1 MIYYYYYYYN
11 NNNNKV
17 EILKRKILKLIE
29 LRLLEILRN
38 N

>member
-1 MIYYYYYYYN
+1 MIYYNN

>member
-1 MIYYYYYYYN
+1 MIYYNNNNNNN

-29 LRLLEILRN
+29 LRL
-38 N
+38 

>member
-1 MIYYYYYYYN
+1 MIYYYYYYYY